1 MTAIRR
7 QRDGGTVNEPL
18 TDEVMARVEALY
30 ARELF
35 REEARQRR
43 DGGPHR
49 YDGDEI
55 VDNGQGVGIS
65 RFGRDAGT
73 PELQRKG
80 AAYMTETVVNK
91 QRRRVRRTS
100 DLMRRMLRSRLITLE
115 QAAAGRDFR
124 SDFDIGHLDP
134 RRAADLQRV
143 PGTGGKH
150 EDDDRAIE
158 ARDRVACAMKALGGY
173 GSVKGKCAWW
183 VLGAGLTIG
192 EWSAKEI
199 FGVGRSVTKNHGGGI
214 IMATLEDLKRHYE
227 KHPRR
232 GEVDVDRS

>member
-1 MTAIRR
+1 MSAIR

-43 DGGPHR
+43 DGAHG

-55 VDNGQGVGIS
+55 VVDGQGVGIS

-73 PELQRKG
+73 PELRRKG
-80 AAYMTETVVNK
+80 AAYVTETVVKK

-100 DLMRRMLRSRLITLE
+100 DLMRRMLRSRLITLG

-134 RRAADLQRV
+134 RRAPDLQRV
-143 PGTGGKH
+143 PGVGGKH

-173 GSVKGKCAWW
+173 GSVKGECAWW

-192 EWSAKEI
+192 EWSAMEI
-199 FGVGRSVTKNHGGGI
+199 FGAGRGVTKDHGGGI
-214 IMATLEDLKRHYE
+214 IMATLEDLERHYE
-227 KHPRR
+227 KHPRHR
-232 GEVDVDRS
+232 GG